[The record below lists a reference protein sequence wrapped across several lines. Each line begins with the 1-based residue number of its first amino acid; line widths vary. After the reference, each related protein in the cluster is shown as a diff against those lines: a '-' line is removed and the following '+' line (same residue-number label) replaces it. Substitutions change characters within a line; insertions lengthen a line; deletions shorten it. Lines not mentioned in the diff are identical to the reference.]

1 MRWITKGNSRYLQ
14 DGAGLQETSNTHL
27 KVTIFTTCHS
37 SISAERWG
45 RVRSITSGWWSNQYA
60 RLVNPRKKY
69 ISTGIREHLGWW
81 IHGDDV
87 WVQSSLGR
95 GGWVH
100 LHSPSAL
107 PMSSIVL
114 LCVLFC
120 IFLWEEWASVFPKF
134 SHSFYWFIE
143 YEGRVMDSLILVIWS
158 QAWVTLDLATGIWP
172 EDS

>member
-69 ISTGIREHLGWW
+69 ISTGIREHSGWW

-87 WVQSSLGR
+87 WVQSLLGH
-95 GGWVH
+95 GGWAH

-120 IFLWEEWASVFPKF
+120 IFSGKSKQVFFLSSVTVSIDLLNMKVGSWTP
-134 SHSFYWFIE
+134 WF
-143 YEGRVMDSLILVIWS
+143 
-158 QAWVTLDLATGIWP
+158 
-172 EDS
+172 